1 MRCHTWRSHWLRA
14 SCWTNDL
21 VVITPYWV
29 NRFEWI
35 LMGFNGIFNND
46 KPPSFSWISM
56 WVKQCYLHHPWLG
69 MVSWYHLQKWWF
81 SWRILHQYV
90 YNLLSPF
97 FFANLQDEVG
107 KCWETQKSPPDSPG
121 SFIWKVEKNL
131 DIDPKYGSEDAI
143 GCQKF
148 AISIVLDG
156 KNRKTS
162 DSEHCFYDWIGC
174 VGKIYRKPWFLPSN
188 IGLSCKFSHHP
199 ILCFYS

>member
-1 MRCHTWRSHWLRA
+1 
-14 SCWTNDL
+14 
-21 VVITPYWV
+21 
-29 NRFEWI
+29 
-35 LMGFNGIFNND
+35 
-46 KPPSFSWISM
+46 
-56 WVKQCYLHHPWLG
+56 
-69 MVSWYHLQKWWF
+69 
-81 SWRILHQYV
+81 
-90 YNLLSPF
+90 
-97 FFANLQDEVG
+97 LQDEVG

>member
-1 MRCHTWRSHWLRA
+1 MGKTMLSAPPL
-14 SCWTNDL
+14 TGNGKLIPPTKMVIFLED
-21 VVITPYWV
+21 ITP
-29 NRFEWI
+29 I
-35 LMGFNGIFNND
+35 
-46 KPPSFSWISM
+46 
-56 WVKQCYLHHPWLG
+56 C
-69 MVSWYHLQKWWF
+69 LQ
-81 SWRILHQYV
+81 SS
-90 YNLLSPF
+90 LSI